1 MYGSHTWTATR
12 LRCISGVFNLRK
24 SILLP
29 DNPHTAVVIAQDVM
43 VGKELDRPWQD
54 AVKKVLG
61 ADFLHLLGR
70 QHFGFTFEHSFPPS
84 AVFADSGRG

>member
-1 MYGSHTWTATR
+1 MIFSY
-12 LRCISGVFNLRK
+12 FNY
-24 SILLP
+24 LLYINSSFTL
-29 DNPHTAVVIAQDVM
+29 NPHTAVVIAQDVM